1 MLPDMGVSSFLG
13 DTNYHRPMRPG
24 VHAPLE
30 VKGIRWV
37 AVTKIRAQEKCE
49 QHEMGGGAEQGNW
62 PGEVSGEQRAQLIAL
77 SEHFQKPNLGGTSFK
92 VMID

>member
-37 AVTKIRAQEKCE
+37 AVTKIRAQGKAFDKVRHPLMIKILNKVGIE
-49 QHEMGGGAEQGNW
+49 GL
-62 PGEVSGEQRAQLIAL
+62 QLIIIKAIYN
-77 SEHFQKPNLGGTSFK
+77 KPPANSLMKS
-92 VMID
+92 